1 MTNQKEIWTPEQ
13 VEKYLQSLKSG
24 SKRRLPNNV
33 YVTENFT
40 WNEVLRTDARNID
53 MPSRQV
59 LENLKTS
66 ANVLQNYRNKV
77 GKPITITS
85 SWRTPTEQKAL
96 INAYKG
102 KKAQNK
108 SAGRPSE
115 TSLHMEGLA
124 LDFIVDG
131 VKPLSVYEHF
141 DKTLMGELEKSPI
154 YTHVGLPTYSE
165 KYLKNNGIFS
175 EKLYK
180 KLDVNEIT
188 LTPYEQSKVIK
199 RLDASSWKTIPSNFD
214 AKANVQEFKNFKTK
228 TQIPKTN
235 TTTSTFTQTRPA
247 QITADK
253 RTPAQKFDD
262 EIRTK
267 YRLMQE
273 ERKRRYPVFRK
284 SNASQ
289 SNSSG
294 NGRWVTINGHHVYID

>member
-13 VEKYLQSLKSG
+13 VEKYLQSLKAG
-24 SKRRLPNNV
+24 SKRRLPDNV
-33 YVTENFT
+33 YITENFT

-53 MPSRQV
+53 MPSKQV

-96 INAYKG
+96 INAYKE

-141 DKTLMGELEKSPI
+141 DKTLMGELEKSSV
-154 YTHVGLPTYSE
+154 YTHIGFPTYSE
-165 KYLKNNGIFS
+165 KYLKNNGIFN

-199 RLDASSWKTIPSNFD
+199 RLDASSWKTISSNFD
-214 AKANVQEFKNFKTK
+214 AKANIQEYKDFKTK
-228 TQIPKTN
+228 TQMSKTN

-247 QITADK
+247 QMTADK

-273 ERKRRYPVFRK
+273 ERKRRYPINFGKGHCLVG
-284 SNASQ
+284 SH
-289 SNSSG
+289 
-294 NGRWVTINGHHVYID
+294 VTAIPCFV